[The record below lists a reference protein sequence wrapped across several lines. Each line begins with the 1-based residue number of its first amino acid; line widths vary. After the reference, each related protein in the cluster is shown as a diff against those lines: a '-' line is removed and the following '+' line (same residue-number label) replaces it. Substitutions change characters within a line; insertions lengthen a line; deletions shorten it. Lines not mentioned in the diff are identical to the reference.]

1 MSTAS
6 YGTNAP
12 NHSAA
17 LLATKKGG
25 GRLFEVRAF
34 PEGHDGR
41 EHLEQY
47 ISSIFNAAYGAQI
60 LEYLPLLF
68 GLENGSSRQ
77 AALGLRSANCGPL
90 FCEQY
95 LDNTAEQYVEMLY
108 GRDAA
113 RIQIMEM
120 GNLVATQAG
129 LSGLLYIIITAAI
142 HEAGIDYL
150 MFAAN
155 KRVRNSIARFGFTPR
170 TIHGAEQSR
179 LGDKGFEWGCYY
191 EGEPVVMLADIPRTM
206 EQIKA
211 QPELQ
216 NLVDRYQFA
225 IPSLA
230 DSIRTHTVAPHG

>member
-6 YGTNAP
+6 HSTSALS
-12 NHSAA
+12 HSAV
-17 LLATKKGG
+17 LSATKKDG
-25 GRLFEVRAF
+25 GRLFEVKAV

-41 EHLEQY
+41 ERLEQY
-47 ISSIFNAAYGAQI
+47 ISSIFSAAYGARI

-68 GLENGSSRQ
+68 SLENGSGRQ

-95 LDNTAEQYVEMLY
+95 LDKSAEQYVEILY
-108 GRDAA
+108 GKEAPRS
-113 RIQIMEM
+113 QIMEM

-129 LSGLLYIIITAAI
+129 LSGLLYIIIAAAI

-170 TIHGAEQSR
+170 TIHAAEQSC
-179 LGDKGFEWGCYY
+179 LGEKGLEWGCYY

-206 EQIKA
+206 EQIQA
-211 QPELQ
+211 QPALQ
-216 NLVDRYQFA
+216 KLVGRYQYV

-230 DSIRTHTVAPHG
+230 DSIRSLTVGSLG